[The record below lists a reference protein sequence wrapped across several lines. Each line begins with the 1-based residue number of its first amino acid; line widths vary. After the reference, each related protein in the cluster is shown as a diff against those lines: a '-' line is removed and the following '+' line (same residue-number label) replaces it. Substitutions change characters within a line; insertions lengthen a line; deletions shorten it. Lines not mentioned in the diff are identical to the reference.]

1 MRKHI
6 AVSIAAAALLPFGA
20 YAGEEEDT
28 HDRNTQASVPNNSGE
43 YSSPTASGGTAP
55 EQSVPAAPS
64 PVENFPPEPPTGE
77 ER

>member
-6 AVSIAAAALLPFGA
+6 PVSIAAAALLLIGA
-20 YAGEEEDT
+20 CAGNEGAHE
-28 HDRNTQASVPNNSGE
+28 RNTQASVPNNSGE

-55 EQSVPAAPS
+55 EQSVPATPS
-64 PVENFPPEPPTGE
+64 PVENLPPQPPTGE